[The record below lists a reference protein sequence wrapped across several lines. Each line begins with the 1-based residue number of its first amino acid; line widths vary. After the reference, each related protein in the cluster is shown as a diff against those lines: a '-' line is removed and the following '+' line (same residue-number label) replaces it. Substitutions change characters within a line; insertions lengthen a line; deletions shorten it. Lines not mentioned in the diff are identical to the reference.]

1 MSYRLQSIAR
11 FRYHV
16 TLRAPTAMVKDK
28 SEIPV
33 SYLNKGQ
40 AYSVFVTDTAPPS
53 ATTQPVRYR
62 TFIRVSF
69 QEEEQR
75 KKPASC
81 WQLWKEGRGT
91 SEAHQRGGKLQAVEY
106 VDPIQGGSEDY
117 KNRQIQVESSSFD
130 GFCVTWTANP
140 SMGSSNCAISVRF
153 NFLSTDFS
161 HSKGVK
167 GIPVR
172 LCAKTEMIPNNAEPP
187 SENLAEVCYCQVK
200 LFRDHGAER
209 KLSNDVSHVK
219 KSIEKLRQQIA
230 QAEMGAGNY
239 GKRKR
244 GNAPL
249 TLKNSDPRPAKITKH
264 KRTWSMGSQD
274 GSERMS
280 IEDDLRVKLAAMQE
294 MFTSTSPVS
303 ILTLRGDDEDDP
315 DLFPVELP
323 EARNFVKKDGV
334 SKARSNGDGTPSSLQ
349 GLSPTTSAMSLN
361 SPVAALQRPSSVFYD
376 SGYAGNASSENS
388 RPGSGLRGEPP
399 LLNHPVKVQKSASG
413 DANGP
418 MGYIEAVDIDPTYR
432 PPAEQ
437 RPKPSKL

>member
-1 MSYRLQSIAR
+1 MWTQSRGALKNTRTDR
-11 FRYHV
+11 FKW
-16 TLRAPTAMVKDK
+16 RAPLSMD
-28 SEIPV
+28 SV
-33 SYLNKGQ
+33 SRGPQ
-40 AYSVFVTDTAPPS
+40 TRRWDHRT
-53 ATTQPVRYR
+53 VR
-62 TFIRVSF
+62 
-69 QEEEQR
+69 
-75 KKPASC
+75 
-81 WQLWKEGRGT
+81 
-91 SEAHQRGGKLQAVEY
+91 
-106 VDPIQGGSEDY
+106 
-117 KNRQIQVESSSFD
+117 
-130 GFCVTWTANP
+130 
-140 SMGSSNCAISVRF
+140 SVRF

-172 LCAKTEMIPNNAEPP
+172 LCAKTEMVPNNVESP
-187 SENLAEVCYCQVK
+187 SENPAEVCYCQVK

-244 GNAPL
+244 ANAPL
-249 TLKNSDPRPAKITKH
+249 TLKNPDSRPNKITKH
-264 KRTWSMGSQD
+264 KRTWSMSSQD

-294 MFTSTSPVS
+294 MFTSTAPVS
-303 ILTLRGDDEDDP
+303 ILALRGDDEDDP

-323 EARNFVKKDGV
+323 EARNFAKKDGV
-334 SKARSNGDGTPSSLQ
+334 SKAQSNRGGTPSSFQ
-349 GLSPTTSAMSLN
+349 ALSPPTSAMSLN

-376 SGYAGNASSENS
+376 SGYAGNASSESS
-388 RPGSGLRGEPP
+388 RPGSGIHGELP
-399 LLNHPVKVQKSASG
+399 LLNHPVKIQKPASG
-413 DANGP
+413 ETNGP

-437 RPKPSKL
+437 RPKPSKFWEYPHTHGQG

>member
-1 MSYRLQSIAR
+1 
-11 FRYHV
+11 
-16 TLRAPTAMVKDK
+16 MVRDK
-28 SEIPV
+28 NEIPV

-40 AYSVFVTDTAPPS
+40 AYSVFVTDTAPPP

-81 WQLWKEGRGT
+81 WQLWKEGRGIN
-91 SEAHQRGGKLQAVEY
+91 EAHQRGGKLQAVEY
-106 VDPIQGGSEDY
+106 VDPIQGGSEEH
-117 KNRQIQVESSSFD
+117 KNRQIQLENSSFD

-140 SMGSSNCAISVRF
+140 GSSNCAISVRF

-172 LCAKTEMIPNNAEPP
+172 LCAKTEMVPGHAESP

-209 KLSNDVSHVK
+209 KLSNDVSHVR
-219 KSIEKLRQQIA
+219 KSIDKLQQQIT

-244 GNAPL
+244 SNAPMA
-249 TLKNSDPRPAKITKH
+249 LKHPDPRPSKITKH
-264 KRTWSMGSQD
+264 KRAWSTSSQD

-280 IEDDLRVKLAAMQE
+280 IEDDLRAKLAALQE
-294 MFTSTSPVS
+294 MFTSTAPVS
-303 ILTLRGDDEDDP
+303 ILALRGDTEDDP

-323 EARNFVKKDGV
+323 EARNLVKRDNVG
-334 SKARSNGDGTPSSLQ
+334 KAWSNGGGTPSSFQ
-349 GLSPTTSAMSLN
+349 ALSPTASAMSVT
-361 SPVAALQRPSSVFYD
+361 SPATTLQQPSSVFYD
-376 SGYAGNASSENS
+376 SGYMGNTSSENS
-388 RPGSGLRGEPP
+388 RPGSGVHGEPP
-399 LLNHPVKVQKSASG
+399 FLNHPVKIQKPASG
-413 DANGP
+413 DANAP

-437 RPKPSKL
+437 RPKPSKF